1 MTARDLI
8 GMLENV
14 PPDTVL
20 LSRRS
25 EELYQLTYN
34 SKTGVAVV
42 EPYRAIGTEHLSVWS
57 GGLRPGA
64 KTNAER
70 LRDIV
75 RRFADLTSNLLG
87 NYEARY
93 RDDQNSMDFVAN
105 VRAFIE
111 EARNELKIEE
121 YTKK

>member
-20 LSRRS
+20 LSRMS
-25 EELYQLTYN
+25 EELCQLTYN

-42 EPYRAIGTEHLSVWS
+42 EPYRAIGTEHLSVWY

-75 RRFADLTSNLLG
+75 RRLL
-87 NYEARY
+87 Y
-93 RDDQNSMDFVAN
+93 F
-105 VRAFIE
+105 E
-111 EARNELKIEE
+111 EHEGWSVDEKIAALEDARNELKIEE
-121 YTKK
+121 YTK